1 MHRHGVVMGPQAVC
15 SVTAE
20 LSRPEG
26 RQWVSGGSWTAGFK
40 NPRSCKSQNPKSHFQ
55 STTLKVQVQVQSCKF
70 KTGLTSPHPQSPR
83 QTQTG
88 CWRQLTHGRRLGFVP
103 TRRGGK
109 FDWLRQGSSWAE
121 SLRGNHSIQFKL
133 EKQFVSEAKS
143 FLCQDSQ
150 AVLAVP
156 REGTSF

>member
-26 RQWVSGGSWTAGFK
+26 RQWVSGGSWTADFK
-40 NPRSCKSQNPKSHFQ
+40 NPRSCKSQTQNPTFKAPHSKFKFK
-55 STTLKVQVQVQSCKF
+55 TF

-143 FLCQDSQ
+143 FLRQDSQ